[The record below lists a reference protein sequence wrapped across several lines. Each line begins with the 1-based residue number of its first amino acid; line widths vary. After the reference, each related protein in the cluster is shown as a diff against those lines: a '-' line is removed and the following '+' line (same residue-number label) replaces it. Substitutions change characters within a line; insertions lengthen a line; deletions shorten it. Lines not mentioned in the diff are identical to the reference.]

1 MSERPLSS
9 SPVFAARPTVH
20 VNGNVNPRV
29 ALQLVALEMCEQEDG
44 LSALEMRLTNV
55 FTDSD
60 GNAGF
65 AFEDE
70 VAIKLGDRLTI
81 YAGEETAPREI
92 FRGLVSG
99 LEAEF
104 PEDASPTLLVLAE
117 DGLQAARQHRRTK
130 IWDHCTIAQVARE
143 VARSLGLTPQSTGLS
158 NDLGA
163 QFQFNESDLAF
174 LRRLLARFGGDLQVV
189 GTELQ
194 VAPKQGVQRGAVT
207 LALHSQLRKATALA
221 DLAHQVTEITVTGW
235 DAAQGRRFSG
245 RCSSAPSGP
254 GVGRKG
260 SSVLSQALR
269 SRSHHLSH
277 LATTTE
283 AEASA
288 LATTAFQE
296 RQRRFVTVHGLADG
310 NPALRVGTHVTLEG
324 LGPRFSNTY
333 YITQCRHKYDLNRGY
348 ETDFTAECSFL
359 GQP

>member
-9 SPVFAARPTVH
+9 ASVFAARPTVH

-29 ALQLVALEMCEQEDG
+29 ALQLVSLEMCEHEDG

-55 FTDSD
+55 FTDPD
-60 GNAGF
+60 GTAGF

-70 VAIKLGDRLTI
+70 AAIKFGDRLTI

-117 DGLQAARQHRRTK
+117 DGLQSARQHRRTK
-130 IWDHCTIAQVARE
+130 LWDHCTIAQVAQN
-143 VARSLGLTPQSTGLS
+143 VAGSLGLTPQITGFS
-158 NDLGA
+158 DDLGA

-174 LRRLLARFGGDLQVV
+174 LRRLLARHGGDVQVV

-194 VAPKQGVQRGAVT
+194 VAPQVGVQRGTVT
-207 LALHSQLRKATALA
+207 LALHSQLRRATALA
-221 DLAHQVTEITVTGW
+221 DLAHQVSDVSVTGW
-235 DAAQGRRFSG
+235 DAAQGRRFTG
-245 RCSSAPSGP
+245 RCSSAPTGP
-254 GVGRKG
+254 GAGRKG
-260 SSVLSQALR
+260 SSILSQALH
-269 SRSHHLSH
+269 SRSHLLAH

-283 AEASA
+283 AEANA
-288 LATTAFQE
+288 LAAAAFQE

-310 NPALRVGTHVTLEG
+310 NPTLRVGTHVTLQG

-333 YITQCRHKYDLNRGY
+333 YVTRCRHKYDLSRGY